1 MTWVKSWL
9 KMELFFRYRDH
20 NDVIGTNV
28 IVITLMSFVQPDIPS
43 IRN

>member
-20 NDVIGTNV
+20 DVIGTNV